1 MAVQPSARLPERH
14 TLITFV
20 ETRTE
25 ICMSNETIN
34 ASCDYLLNTLNEVLH
49 GFPVDFQNTLACEQE
64 HVLEVFRKLD
74 ACCQS
79 GRPCIEVSDAR
90 LLLTCSRLCR
100 EQMDADEFETRL
112 GVPVEHALLVERD
125 LSTMLL

>member
-1 MAVQPSARLPERH
+1 MVVQPSDRLLERH
-14 TLITFV
+14 TSITFV
-20 ETRTE
+20 EARAE
-25 ICMSNETIN
+25 ICMSNETLN

-49 GFPVDFQNTLACEQE
+49 GFPVDFQNTLGCERE

-112 GVPVEHALLVERD
+112 GVPIEGALLVEKD
-125 LSTMLL
+125 LSVLLP